1 MHSPPSVRSQKS
13 QNIEQP
19 LTGGH
24 WNPPEK
30 NISHPRIKEKP
41 QQDGRRCA
49 NTKNQISHLVCG
61 NSQTRDQVCHRSSS
75 LLQKF

>member
-30 NISHPRIKEKP
+30 DIPHPNIKKKPKTDARRARNMIKDKSNIC
-41 QQDGRRCA
+41 QVGD
-49 NTKNQISHLVCG
+49 
-61 NSQTRDQVCHRSSS
+61 SQSG
-75 LLQKF
+75 K